1 MRVLFYT
8 AAALAANIA
17 SLSQAV
23 RLDTDIYNQLMQVGA
38 IENEDTHI

>member
-8 AAALAANIA
+8 AAAIAATIA

-23 RLDTDIYNQLMQVGA
+23 KLETEPTYVNQYEFSQLDVLNT
-38 IENEDTHI
+38 